1 MTNAAPLTL
10 TLKGKKSATKNVS
23 THTANCT
30 ARPSLVPEMTYHGPV
45 TDHAAID
52 MKVGPEGRVVIPA
65 PIRRHLGVGPGDNLR
80 FLLHADGTVE
90 IVSPR
95 VLAQAL
101 WANNTGG
108 DAVDSAEL
116 VRELR
121 REDQQSGERSAD
133 SQVAGQSPPEP
144 ERVLREMGLSE

>member
-1 MTNAAPLTL
+1 MRL
-10 TLKGKKSATKNVS
+10 
-23 THTANCT
+23 
-30 ARPSLVPEMTYHGPV
+30 
-45 TDHAAID
+45 
-52 MKVGPEGRVVIPA
+52 GPEGRVVIPA

-95 VLAQAL
+95 VLAEAL

-108 DAVDSAEL
+108 DAVDSVEL

-121 REDQQSGERSAD
+121 REDQAAGRRSAD
-133 SQVAGQSPPEP
+133 AHVAAESPADPG
-144 ERVLREMGLSE
+144 RLLRELGLSE